1 MKKIFP
7 KKERG
12 PMMLMDKVFNIGIFN
27 AATQQYICTE
37 VADLGSDANSK
48 KYGVYFRWLPS
59 TYAVPEVLKMD
70 ITLNIG
76 SNHIEVQLYEKYKSG
91 KYVLQYNKGYDK
103 ERISSVAKIQ
113 SMLND
118 LIKD

>member
-27 AATQQYICTE
+27 AATQQYVCTE
-37 VADLGSDANSK
+37 VANLGSDANSK

-59 TYAVPEVLKMD
+59 TYAVPEVLKID
-70 ITLNIG
+70 ITLNNG

-91 KYVLQYNKGYDK
+91 KYILQYNKGFDK